1 MTCDALH
8 ERYQM
13 NIAEPSDLVMSRA
26 TASVLRVLVG
36 ADASFSIRQLAR
48 LAEVSA
54 PRAVEIV
61 NRASERGLILVEQ
74 AGRSRMCRF
83 NREHLAANAIID
95 LVTIRERI
103 LRALESEITAWSI
116 QPLHASLFGSAARGD
131 GGTDSDLD
139 VLIVRPEAV
148 TESMWDDQKYASGLR
163 LMAKIG
169 NAVSWFDISMA
180 ELKTASD
187 ASEPIL
193 SEWKSEGIRLSG
205 TLLPD
210 LLRRMSAREGS

>member
-1 MTCDALH
+1 
-8 ERYQM
+8 M
-13 NIAEPSDLVMSRA
+13 NLAEPSDLVMPRA
-26 TASVLRVLVG
+26 TAAVLRVLVG

-48 LAEVSA
+48 LAEISA

-103 LRALESEITAWSI
+103 LQALKSEIASWSI

-131 GGTDSDLD
+131 GNTASDLD
-139 VLIVRPEAV
+139 VLIIRPSEV
-148 TESMWDDQKYASGLR
+148 LENLWNDQKYASGFR
-163 LMAKIG
+163 LMTKIG
-169 NAVSWFDISMA
+169 NHVSWFDISVA
-180 ELKTASD
+180 ELRIASD

-193 SEWKSEGIRLSG
+193 SEWKSEGIPLFGS
-205 TLLPD
+205 LLPD
-210 LLRRMSAREGS
+210 LLRRTVEREGS

>member
-1 MTCDALH
+1 
-8 ERYQM
+8 M
-13 NIAEPSDLVMSRA
+13 NLAEPADLVMPHA
-26 TASVLRVLVG
+26 TAALLRVLVR
-36 ADASFSIRQLAR
+36 AEASFSIRQLAR

-95 LVTIRERI
+95 LVTMRERI
-103 LRALESEITAWSI
+103 LLALESEITSWSI

-131 GGTDSDLD
+131 GGTESDID
-139 VLIVRPEAV
+139 VLVIRPEEAV
-148 TESMWDDQKYASGLR
+148 ENIWDEQKYASGLR

-169 NAVSWFDISMA
+169 NSVSWFDISVA
-180 ELKTASD
+180 ELKSASD

-193 SEWKSEGIRLSG
+193 SEWKSESIRLFG
-205 TLLPD
+205 PLLPD
-210 LLRRMSAREGS
+210 LLRRVSGREGS

>member
-1 MTCDALH
+1 
-8 ERYQM
+8 M
-13 NIAEPSDLVMSRA
+13 NLAEPADLVMPHA
-26 TASVLRVLVG
+26 TAALLRVLVR
-36 ADASFSIRQLAR
+36 AEASFSIRQLAR

-95 LVTIRERI
+95 LVTMRERI
-103 LRALESEITAWSI
+103 LLALESEITSWSI

-131 GGTDSDLD
+131 GGTESDID
-139 VLIVRPEAV
+139 VLVIRPEEAV
-148 TESMWDDQKYASGLR
+148 ENIWDEQKYASGLR

-169 NAVSWFDISMA
+169 NSVSWFDISVA
-180 ELKTASD
+180 ELKSASD

-193 SEWKSEGIRLSG
+193 SEWKSESVRLFG
-205 TLLPD
+205 PLLPD
-210 LLRRMSAREGS
+210 LLRRVSGREGS

>member
-1 MTCDALH
+1 
-8 ERYQM
+8 M
-13 NIAEPSDLVMSRA
+13 NLTEPSDLVMPRA
-26 TASVLRVLVG
+26 TASVYRVLIG

-95 LVTIRERI
+95 LVTLRERI
-103 LRALESEITAWSI
+103 FRALENEILAWGI
-116 QPLHASLFGSAARGD
+116 QPLHASLFGSAARGSGD
-131 GGTDSDLD
+131 TASDLD

-148 TESMWDDQKYASGLR
+148 VENIWDEQKFASGIR
-163 LMAKIG
+163 LMTKIG
-169 NAVSWFDISMA
+169 NHVSWFDISLA

-193 SEWKSEGIRLSG
+193 ASWKDEGIRLIGPPLQNLIRAKSG
-205 TLLPD
+205 
-210 LLRRMSAREGS
+210 RGGS

>member
-1 MTCDALH
+1 
-8 ERYQM
+8 M
-13 NIAEPSDLVMSRA
+13 NLAEPADLVMPHA
-26 TASVLRVLVG
+26 TAALLRVLVR

-95 LVTIRERI
+95 LVTMRERI
-103 LRALESEITAWSI
+103 LLALESEITSWSI

-131 GGTDSDLD
+131 GGTESDID
-139 VLIVRPEAV
+139 VLVIRPEEAV
-148 TESMWDDQKYASGLR
+148 ENIWDEQKYASGLR

-169 NAVSWFDISMA
+169 NSVSWFDISVA
-180 ELKTASD
+180 ELKSASD

-193 SEWKSEGIRLSG
+193 SEWKSESVRLFG
-205 TLLPD
+205 PLLPD
-210 LLRRMSAREGS
+210 LLRRVSGREGS